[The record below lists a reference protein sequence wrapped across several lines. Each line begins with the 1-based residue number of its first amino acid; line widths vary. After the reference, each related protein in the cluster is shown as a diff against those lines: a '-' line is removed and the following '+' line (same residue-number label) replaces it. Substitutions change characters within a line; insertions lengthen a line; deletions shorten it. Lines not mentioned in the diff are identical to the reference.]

1 MSSSKDGS
9 VATTRFVRRHCWPSA
24 HRATRTRRE
33 VQTNSWIQAR
43 RAAGVKT
50 GCVST
55 TSEDPMRNRPHT
67 TYAAALGLWLAV
79 LVGVACSSDKN
90 KQAGGD
96 TMGATAV
103 SDTAAN
109 KSLYDRLG
117 GKSAITAVVDTFV
130 ARVAAD
136 ARINKKFARSDIP
149 RVKVMLVDQI
159 CAQTGGP
166 CTYTGRTMKAAHRNM
181 GVTEGEFNALV
192 EDLVGALNASK
203 VPAKE
208 QNELLAALG
217 AMKSDIV
224 EVQSAATGT
233 RLPASFKPAPG

>member
-67 TYAAALGLWLAV
+67 TYAAALGLWLAF

-96 TMGATAV
+96 TMGATAM

-117 GKSAITAVVDTFV
+117 GKSAITAGVHPFF
-130 ARVAAD
+130 ARGSGG
-136 ARINKKFARSDIP
+136 ARINKKI
-149 RVKVMLVDQI
+149 
-159 CAQTGGP
+159 
-166 CTYTGRTMKAAHRNM
+166 HRRGNPPGE
-181 GVTEGEFNALV
+181 GVRG
-192 EDLVGALNASK
+192 
-203 VPAKE
+203 
-208 QNELLAALG
+208 
-217 AMKSDIV
+217 
-224 EVQSAATGT
+224 
-233 RLPASFKPAPG
+233 